1 MTAANPA
8 MARCKGRLSGEIIS
22 VMAAIQVGRGG
33 FSNLNSPFMVGTGQ
47 VSSYTISRAVMIVLD
62 SMISAKIAPLLMKE
76 KRQAENEKEE
86 RQGPAIV
93 LCKGDSCHKTFF

>member
-33 FSNLNSPFMVGTGQ
+33 FSNLNSPFMVGTSQ
-47 VSSYTISRAVMIVLD
+47 L
-62 SMISAKIAPLLMKE
+62 
-76 KRQAENEKEE
+76 
-86 RQGPAIV
+86 
-93 LCKGDSCHKTFF
+93 

>member
-33 FSNLNSPFMVGTGQ
+33 FSNLNSPFMVAPANYDRIPLTC
-47 VSSYTISRAVMIVLD
+47 SDDISRLHDICKDSSIVN
-62 SMISAKIAPLLMKE
+62 E
-76 KRQAENEKEE
+76 ERTAENEKEE
-86 RQGPAIV
+86 RQVPAIV